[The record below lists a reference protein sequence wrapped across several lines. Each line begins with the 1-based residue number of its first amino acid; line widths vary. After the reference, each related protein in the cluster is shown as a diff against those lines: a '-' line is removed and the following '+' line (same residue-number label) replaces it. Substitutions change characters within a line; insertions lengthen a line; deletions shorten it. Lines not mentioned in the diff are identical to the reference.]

1 MRGHTQFGVVAVVV
15 DSFDHLI
22 IVVLEWT
29 SVDWCAHVRVRACV
43 YMRVCVCVCMRVCV
57 CVCGVY
63 SYCLPG
69 DNNRQY
75 LRYCLLKCMLKWSL
89 S

>member
-1 MRGHTQFGVVAVVV
+1 MILIESQCMMRGGRVRGHTQFGVVAVVV

-57 CVCGVY
+57 CVWCI
-63 SYCLPG
+63 
-69 DNNRQY
+69 
-75 LRYCLLKCMLKWSL
+75 
-89 S
+89 